1 MILAKKCNFRGAV
14 PLRFALE
21 NFLKRGFL
29 TNKQTIFLN
38 FFTSKSFV
46 LLCLVTDGVM
56 RKKYL
61 LKECKN
67 SNYSFSLETK
77 FMRVLVGIMGV
88 KFLNFKI
95 FPPE

>member
-1 MILAKKCNFRGAV
+1 MILARKCNFRGAV
-14 PLRFALE
+14 PFRFALE
-21 NFLKRGFL
+21 NFQKRGFL

-46 LLCLVTDGVM
+46 LLFLVSDGAM
-56 RKKYL
+56 GKKYL

-77 FMRVLVGIMGV
+77 FMRVLVVIMGV
-88 KFLNFKI
+88 KSLNFKI
-95 FPPE
+95 FRPE